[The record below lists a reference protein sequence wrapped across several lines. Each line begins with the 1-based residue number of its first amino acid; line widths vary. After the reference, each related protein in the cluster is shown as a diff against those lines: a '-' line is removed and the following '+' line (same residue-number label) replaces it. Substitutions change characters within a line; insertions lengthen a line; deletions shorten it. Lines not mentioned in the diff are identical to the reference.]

1 MTSIR
6 RRRAAVPALAALTL
20 ALTGCGLGAADSAD
34 PADDAGAGDE
44 APAGEAAEAEI
55 TGEITFSTLQLK
67 PTFTEYIEGV
77 IADFEEEYP
86 GTSVEW
92 VDIPFEGAQERI
104 STDAAAGT
112 LPDVINL
119 NPNFAQPLEAEGL
132 FVDLD
137 QAVPELR
144 DLYVPG
150 AWDAFQVPGEEGS
163 YGFPWYLTSEVTMY
177 NTAMFEEAG
186 LDPETPP
193 ATFDELYEAA
203 RTIQES
209 SGGEVYG
216 MHPALENRF
225 MLDLAKEGVEVISPE
240 GEWTFN
246 TPEAVEHLE
255 TLAELYQSGVFPPD
269 SLTQAHAQETEAYQ
283 AGRVA
288 LFPSGPNFLTIVEEN
303 APDIAASTG
312 VGPQIT
318 GSSDA
323 ANMSVMGLLV
333 PESSDNQATALKFAE
348 FMTNAENQLEFS
360 KIVTIFPSVRE
371 ALEDPYFTDDSDG
384 TVQSKAR
391 RISAEQLENGRNLLP
406 VQYDDRVKAVVIGK
420 AQLAMQG
427 ELGAQEALDQAV
439 AEANAISGQ

>member
-20 ALTGCGLGAADSAD
+20 ALTGCGLGSADSGD
-34 PADDAGAGDE
+34 DDAAAGD

-55 TGEITFSTLQLK
+55 SGEITFSTLQLQ

-77 IADFEEEYP
+77 IAAFEEEYP

-104 STDAAAGT
+104 ATDAAAGT
-112 LPDVINL
+112 LPDVVNL
-119 NPNFAQPLEAEGL
+119 NPNFAQPLLVEGL
-132 FVDLD
+132 FTDLD

-177 NTAMFEEAG
+177 NQAMFEEAG

-193 ATFDELYEAA
+193 ATFEELYEAA
-203 RTIQES
+203 RSIQES
-209 SGGEVYG
+209 SGGAVYG

-225 MLDLAKEGVEVISPE
+225 MLDLAKEGVEVISPD

-246 TPEAVEHLE
+246 TPEAVAHLE
-255 TLAELYQSGVFPPD
+255 NLADLYQSGVFPPD
-269 SLTQAHAQETEAYQ
+269 SLTQGHAQETEAYQ

-303 APDIAASTG
+303 APQIAETTG

-333 PESSDNQATALKFAE
+333 PESSDNRATALKFAE

-384 TVQSKAR
+384 TVQSTAR
-391 RISAEQLENGRNLLP
+391 RISAEQLENARNLLP

-427 ELGAQEALDQAV
+427 ELSAQEALDQAV
-439 AEANAISGQ
+439 AEANAITGQ

>member
-1 MTSIR
+1 MTTIR
-6 RRRAAVPALAALTL
+6 RQSTIAALAALTL
-20 ALTGCGLGAADSAD
+20 SFTACGLGPADTDAPQATAGSASNSTLNTADS
-34 PADDAGAGDE
+34 
-44 APAGEAAEAEI
+44 EI
-55 TGEITFSTLQLK
+55 TGEITFSTLQLQ

-77 IADFEEEYP
+77 IADFEEQYP
-86 GTSVEW
+86 GTSVNW
-92 VDIPFEGAQERI
+92 VDIPFQGAQERI

-119 NPNFAQPLEAEGL
+119 NPNFAQPLEVEGL
-132 FVDLD
+132 FVNLD
-137 QAVPELR
+137 EAVPELR

-177 NTAMFEEAG
+177 NKVIFKEAG
-186 LDPETPP
+186 LDPEKPP

-203 RTIQES
+203 REIHRS
-209 SGGEVYG
+209 SGGKVYG

-225 MLDLAKEGVEVISPE
+225 LLDLAKEGVEVISPE
-240 GEWTFN
+240 GKWAFN
-246 TPEAVEHLE
+246 TPAAVEHLE
-255 TLAELYQSGVFPPD
+255 TLTELYQQGVFPPD

-288 LFPSGPNFLTIVEEN
+288 LFPSGPNFLKIVEEN
-303 APDIAASTG
+303 APEIAANTG

-333 PESSDNQATALKFAE
+333 PNSSDNQATALKFAE
-348 FMTNAENQLEFS
+348 FMTNAENQLAFS

-371 ALEDPYFTDDSDG
+371 ALKDPYFTDDSDG
-384 TVQSKAR
+384 TVVSKAR
-391 RISAEQLENGRNLLP
+391 RISAEQLEDARNLLP
-406 VQYDDRVKAVVIGK
+406 VQYDDRVKSVVIGK

-427 ELGAQEALDQAV
+427 NLGAQEALDQAV
-439 AEANAISGQ
+439 EEANAITGGQ